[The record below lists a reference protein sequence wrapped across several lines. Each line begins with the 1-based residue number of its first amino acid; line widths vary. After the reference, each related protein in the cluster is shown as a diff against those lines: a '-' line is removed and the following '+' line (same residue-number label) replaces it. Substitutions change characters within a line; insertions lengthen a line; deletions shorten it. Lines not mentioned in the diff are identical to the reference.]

1 LGYGFTCVRNL
12 IESALHTNRHL
23 LQCTFHAYGMTQP
36 ELKEYLNQHKR
47 SLVIA
52 ISIGS
57 VFLALIL
64 VLLSLR
70 LTAARL
76 SPVEQLSYKR
86 FYLARQILPDHIF
99 YSVIQWGKQ
108 RSLALLSWDERV
120 LSQAK
125 LSQQRL
131 QEARALVEKGNPA
144 LALVS
149 MQKSQALVMEAGAE
163 ALEHPVSEQTTA
175 SVAGMMVDHLTE
187 VSAIREMLTDQDATQ
202 VGQMQAQTEVL
213 LSQLASQ
220 AALSN

>member
-1 LGYGFTCVRNL
+1 MGHGFTCVRNL
-12 IESALHTNRHL
+12 IKFALHTNRHL
-23 LQCTFHAYGMTQP
+23 LQCTPYAYGMTQP

-47 SLVIA
+47 SLVI
-52 ISIGS
+52 SLSVGS

-76 SPVEQLSYKR
+76 NPVEQLSYKR
-86 FYLARQILPDHIF
+86 FYLARQILPDHLF
-99 YSVIQWGKQ
+99 YPVIQWGKQ
-108 RSLALLSWDERV
+108 QSFALLSLDERV
-120 LSQAK
+120 LSQAE

-131 QEARALVEKGNPA
+131 QEARVLIEKGNPA

-149 MQKSQALVMEAGAE
+149 IQKSQVLAMEACAG
-163 ALEHPVSEQTTA
+163 ALEHPVSGQTTA
-175 SVAGMMVDHLTE
+175 SVAGLMVEHLAE
-187 VSAIREMLTDQDATQ
+187 VSAIREMLADQDATQ

-220 AALSN
+220 AALPN

>member
-1 LGYGFTCVRNL
+1 MGHGFTGVRNL
-12 IESALHTNRHL
+12 IEFELCTSRHL
-23 LQCTFHAYGMTQP
+23 LQCSFHAYGMTQP
-36 ELKEYLNQHKR
+36 ELKEYLNQHQR
-47 SLVIA
+47 SLVIST
-52 ISIGS
+52 SIGS

-76 SPVEQLSYKR
+76 NPVEQLSYKR
-86 FYLARQILPDHIF
+86 FYLAKQILPDHIL
-99 YSVIQWGKQ
+99 YPVLQWSKQ
-108 RSLALLSWDERV
+108 RSFALLSLDERV

-131 QEARALVEKGNPA
+131 REARALMEKGNPA

-149 MQKSQALVMEAGAE
+149 MQKSQALAMEACAE
-163 ALEHPVSEQTTA
+163 ALEHPVSEHTTA
-175 SVAGMMVDHLTE
+175 SVASMMVEHLAE
-187 VSAIREMLTDQDATQ
+187 VSAIREMLADQDATQ

-220 AALSN
+220 AALPN